1 MAKRDYY
8 EVLGVQKNVNEA
20 ELKKAY
26 RRLAMKYHPDR
37 NESSTE
43 AEEKFKEAKEA
54 YDVISNP
61 QKRAAYDQYGHA
73 GVDQQAGFGG
83 SQGGADFG
91 DIFGDMFGDIFG
103 GGAGRGSQN
112 RAYRGADLQ
121 YNLQLTL
128 EEAVFGTEK
137 NIDVT
142 SKQSCETCSG
152 SGAEPGS
159 EMETCSTCGGAGQVR
174 MQQGFFSVQQTCPKC
189 HGRGKII
196 TNPCQRCHGTGAVER
211 KRTLSVKVPAGV
223 DTGDRIRLGNEGEAG
238 TNSGPAGDL
247 YVQIHVKQHAIFE
260 RDGEHLHCEIPI
272 SFVTAA
278 IGGEVEIP
286 TLDGKLM
293 LKIPAESQT
302 GKQFRLR
309 GKGVKPVRGGA
320 QGDLYVHAV
329 IETPVNLNKKQKE
342 LLNRFNDSLQE
353 GGKRHNPKSDGWGAG
368 VKSFFDDLK
377 FWSK

>member
-1 MAKRDYY
+1 M
-8 EVLGVQKNVNEA
+8 
-20 ELKKAY
+20 
-26 RRLAMKYHPDR
+26 
-37 NESSTE
+37 
-43 AEEKFKEAKEA
+43 
-54 YDVISNP
+54 
-61 QKRAAYDQYGHA
+61 
-73 GVDQQAGFGG
+73 
-83 SQGGADFG
+83 
-91 DIFGDMFGDIFG
+91 
-103 GGAGRGSQN
+103 
-112 RAYRGADLQ
+112 
-121 YNLQLTL
+121 
-128 EEAVFGTEK
+128 
-137 NIDVT
+137 T
-142 SKQSCETCSG
+142 SKQSCEACSG
-152 SGAEPGS
+152 TGAEPGS
-159 EMETCSTCGGAGQVR
+159 EMETCPTCGGAGQVR

-196 TNPCQRCHGTGAVER
+196 TNPCKRCHGTGAVER

-223 DTGDRIRLGNEGEAG
+223 DTGDRIRLANEGEAG
-238 TNSGPAGDL
+238 ANNGPAGDL

-320 QGDLYVHAV
+320 QGDLYVHAL
-329 IETPVNLNKKQKE
+329 IETPVNLNKEQKE

>member
-8 EVLGVQKNVNEA
+8 EVLGVAKDASEA
-20 ELKKAY
+20 DLKKAY

-37 NESSTE
+37 NENNAE
-43 AEEKFKEAKEA
+43 AEEKFKESKEA
-54 YDVISNP
+54 YDVLSDS

-83 SQGGADFG
+83 AQGGADFG
-91 DIFGDMFGDIFG
+91 DVFGDMFGDIFG
-103 GGAGRGSQN
+103 GAARGGQN

-121 YNLQLTL
+121 YRLVLTL

-137 NIDVT
+137 KIEVS
-142 SKQSCETCSG
+142 SKQTCETCSG
-152 SGAEPGS
+152 SGAKPGS
-159 EMETCSTCGGAGQVR
+159 SMETCSTCGGSGQIR

-189 HGRGKII
+189 HGRGRII
-196 TNPCQRCHGTGAVER
+196 TDPCVSCNGTGSVER

-223 DTGDRIRLGNEGEAG
+223 DTGDRIRLSNEGEAG
-238 TNSGPAGDL
+238 ENGGPAGDL
-247 YVQIHVKQHAIFE
+247 YVQIQVKKHPLFE

-278 IGGEVEIP
+278 VGGEVEIP
-286 TLDGKLM
+286 TLNGKIM
-293 LKIPAESQT
+293 LKIPPESQT

-309 GKGVKPVRGGA
+309 GRGVKPVRGNA
-320 QGDLYVHAV
+320 QGDLYVHAL
-329 IETPVNLNKKQKE
+329 IETPVNLNKQQKD
-342 LLNRFNDSLQE
+342 LLMAFDESLRQ
-353 GGKRHNPKSDGWGAG
+353 GGEKHSPKSDGWGAG
-368 VKSFFDDLK
+368 VKSFFEDLK